1 MEAGDVR
8 RVTAGDCTDLY
19 YVDTG
24 MYDTAEYGSVYV
36 VDDERP
42 AIVDTGI
49 GTNYERVLAALEE
62 AGVAPEELAVI
73 AVTHVHLD
81 HAGGAG
87 FLADAC
93 PNAEVYV
100 HERGARHLAD
110 PSRLWEGT
118 KRAVGDQIEFYTEPD
133 PVPEDRITEIT
144 DGDAIDLGEHAL
156 VAHHAPGHAPHQVV
170 FEDPA
175 NDAVFTADA
184 AGIWVPS
191 IDEVRETT
199 PPPQFD
205 LEAALADAEM
215 LVAME
220 PETLLFAHFGPVEAD
235 GLLTEYTDV
244 LTDWVGAVERKRAE
258 LDDDGAVVDH
268 FVEHTSMDRV
278 WGERKA
284 RGETAMNV
292 RGVLAYLDRE
302 DGA

>member
-1 MEAGDVR
+1 MEPGDVR
-8 RVTAGDCTDLY
+8 TVTSGECTDLY

-36 VDDERP
+36 LDAERP

-49 GTNYERVLAALEE
+49 GTNYERILAALDE
-62 AGVAPEELAVI
+62 AGIERDDLEVI
-73 AVTHVHLD
+73 AITHVHLD

-87 FLADAC
+87 FIADAC

-100 HERGARHLAD
+100 HESGARHLAD
-110 PSRLWEGT
+110 PSRLWKGT
-118 KRAVGDQIEFYTEPD
+118 KSAVGDQIEFYTEPE
-133 PVPEDRITEIT
+133 PVPDSRITELE
-144 DGDAIDLGEHAL
+144 DGDTIDLGDHEL
-156 VAHHAPGHAPHQVV
+156 VVHHAPGHAPHQVV

-191 IDEVRETT
+191 ISQITETS

-205 LEAALADAEM
+205 LEGTLADAEM
-215 LVAME
+215 LVAMD
-220 PETLLFAHFGPVEAD
+220 PETLLFAHFGPKDAD
-235 GLLTEYTDV
+235 GVLAEYTDV
-244 LTDWVGAVERKRAE
+244 LTDWVQAVERKREE
-258 LDDDGAVVDH
+258 LGDDEAVIDH
-268 FVEHTSMDRV
+268 FVENTDMGHV

-292 RGVLAYLDRE
+292 RGVLTYLDRGE
-302 DGA
+302 